1 MEILSIV
8 SSFCGAYND
17 GNEETVLF
25 ERDSSHGSTSRQSRR
40 ETLGTVQKRKGVC
53 IVAKYQ
59 KLLEPFSIGGVE
71 IRNRFVMLPMT
82 IEKVDNYHISDDLVD
97 FYEQRAKGGV
107 GLIEVG
113 SAYICDCFD
122 TEPKYHTTTGA
133 CGIWSDEFNPGWQR
147 VAEACHKHGAKVA
160 AQLQLCYEWRASG
173 SDPLLSY
180 APSKDVPSGPFVG
193 MPEREYTKEEIA
205 VVVKQYGEAAKRAK
219 DSGIDIIEIHAGIG
233 YMVMRFLSK
242 YSNHRT
248 DEYGGSAENRARFLC
263 EIVDEIHKTCG
274 DDMPI
279 LVRISADDLMP
290 NGNRIED
297 TLEIIPIVEK
307 HGVDAWS
314 VQAGFHEAPRPVANQ
329 IVPEGEF
336 IDLAK
341 QVKTVTDKPVFP
353 GTRINTLDMCDKVV
367 TQGYGDAVGMA
378 RQFIADPDTAAKVA
392 AGHPEQVRPCI
403 VCSRCLDNIF
413 IGKPCQCSVNA
424 NVWEGVEVGL
434 PEDKPAEAKKHVVV
448 VGAGPGGLEAAR
460 VAAVRGHKV
469 TVLDKSDRVAGL
481 LGMAQVLN
489 AKIEPLVSYWNEE
502 MKLHPN
508 IELKLNTYVDV
519 DTVKALNPDEV
530 IVSPGGGIISLD
542 VPGIDGKNVVKSE
555 DIKEMCAGKVPEGKG
570 MLWKAAV
577 AAIKAQGGTVGFM
590 RMGLNMASGPTAI
603 VGKRVVVVGGG
614 FAGLE
619 VAEAM
624 CENREITVIEEAKKM
639 GNGIGIIDK
648 NPTINL
654 VKSKGVKLMPLTK
667 LVEVTK
673 KGAKVQNVETGEEQ
687 LIECDTVLTSLGV
700 ERNTK
705 LYDEIA
711 KAFPNAKLIGDATT
725 PAGKVYRTLEAV
737 KGGYQASMAL

>member
-1 MEILSIV
+1 M
-8 SSFCGAYND
+8 
-17 GNEETVLF
+17 
-25 ERDSSHGSTSRQSRR
+25 
-40 ETLGTVQKRKGVC
+40 
-53 IVAKYQ
+53 
-59 KLLEPFSIGGVE
+59 
-71 IRNRFVMLPMT
+71 
-82 IEKVDNYHISDDLVD
+82 
-97 FYEQRAKGGV
+97 
-107 GLIEVG
+107 
-113 SAYICDCFD
+113 
-122 TEPKYHTTTGA
+122 
-133 CGIWSDEFNPGWQR
+133 
-147 VAEACHKHGAKVA
+147 
-160 AQLQLCYEWRASG
+160 
-173 SDPLLSY
+173 
-180 APSKDVPSGPFVG
+180 
-193 MPEREYTKEEIA
+193 
-205 VVVKQYGEAAKRAK
+205 
-219 DSGIDIIEIHAGIG
+219 
-233 YMVMRFLSK
+233 
-242 YSNHRT
+242 
-248 DEYGGSAENRARFLC
+248 
-263 EIVDEIHKTCG
+263 
-274 DDMPI
+274 
-279 LVRISADDLMP
+279 
-290 NGNRIED
+290 
-297 TLEIIPIVEK
+297 
-307 HGVDAWS
+307 
-314 VQAGFHEAPRPVANQ
+314 
-329 IVPEGEF
+329 
-336 IDLAK
+336 
-341 QVKTVTDKPVFP
+341 FP

-700 ERNTK
+700 EQNTK

>member
-1 MEILSIV
+1 M
-8 SSFCGAYND
+8 
-17 GNEETVLF
+17 
-25 ERDSSHGSTSRQSRR
+25 
-40 ETLGTVQKRKGVC
+40 
-53 IVAKYQ
+53 AKYQ
-59 KLLEPFSIGGVE
+59 KLVEPFKIGNVE
-71 IRNRFVMLPMT
+71 LRNRFVMLPMT
-82 IEKVDNYHISDDLVD
+82 IEKVDNYHVTDDLVD
-97 FYEQRAKGGV
+97 FYEQRAKGHA
-107 GLIEVG
+107 GLIEIG
-113 SAYICDCFD
+113 SCYVCDCFG

-133 CGIWSDEFNPGWQR
+133 CGCWDDEFIPGFQR
-147 VAEACHKHGAKVA
+147 IAEVCHKHGSKVA

-173 SDPLLSY
+173 DDPLLSY

-205 VVVKQYGEAAKRAK
+205 EVVKQYGQAARRCK
-219 DSGIDIIEIHAGIG
+219 DAGIDIIEIHAGIG

-263 EIVDEIHKTCG
+263 EIIDEIHKTCG

-290 NGNRIED
+290 DGNRIAD
-297 TLEIIPIVEK
+297 TLELIPIIEA

-341 QVKTVTDKPVFP
+341 QVKTVTSKPVFP
-353 GTRINTLDMCDKVV
+353 GTRINTLDMCEKVV
-367 TQGYGDAVGMA
+367 TEGYGDAVGMA
-378 RQFIADPDTAAKVA
+378 RQFIADPDTARKVEE
-392 AGHPEQVRPCI
+392 GRPEQVRPCI

-434 PEDKPAEAKKHVVV
+434 PQDKPATEKQHIAV

-460 VAAVRGHKV
+460 VAAERGHKV
-469 TVLDKSDRVAGL
+469 TVLEKSDKLAGL
-481 LGMAQVLN
+481 LTMAQVLN
-489 AKIEPLVSYWNEE
+489 ANIEPLVSYWNEE

-508 IELKLNTYVDV
+508 IEIKLNTKVDV
-519 DTVKALNPDEV
+519 DTLRALNPDQV
-530 IVSPGGGIISLD
+530 IVSPGGGIIPID

-555 DIKEMCAGKVPEGKG
+555 DIKAMCNGIVPEGKG
-570 MLWKAAV
+570 MIWKAAV

-590 RMGLNMASGPTAI
+590 RMGLNMKSGPTAI

-624 CENREITVIEEAKKM
+624 CDGREIWVIDPAKKL

-654 VKSKGVKLMPLTK
+654 LKKKGVHLMPLDRTHRGDQ
-667 LVEVTK
+667 E
-673 KGAKVQNVETGEEQ
+673 GRQGEERRDRRGAAHRVRHRADLPRRGAEHRPVRRDREGVAAREAHRRRYHPRRQ
-687 LIECDTVLTSLGV
+687 GVPHPRGRQGRLPGLHGHLNRAYPRLRALG
-700 ERNTK
+700 
-705 LYDEIA
+705 
-711 KAFPNAKLIGDATT
+711 
-725 PAGKVYRTLEAV
+725 
-737 KGGYQASMAL
+737 

>member
-1 MEILSIV
+1 M
-8 SSFCGAYND
+8 
-17 GNEETVLF
+17 
-25 ERDSSHGSTSRQSRR
+25 
-40 ETLGTVQKRKGVC
+40 
-53 IVAKYQ
+53 AKYQ

-82 IEKVDNYHISDDLVD
+82 IEKVDNYHITDDLVD

-107 GLIEVG
+107 GLIEIG
-113 SAYICDCFD
+113 SCYVCDCFD
-122 TEPKYHTTTGA
+122 TTPKYHTTTGA
-133 CGIWSDEFNPGWQR
+133 CGIWADEFIPGFAR
-147 VAEACHKHGAKVA
+147 VADVAHKHGSKVA
-160 AQLQLCYEWRASG
+160 AQLELCYEWRPNG
-173 SDPLLSY
+173 DEPLLSY
-180 APSKDVPSGPFVG
+180 APSKDVMSGPFVG

-219 DSGIDIIEIHAGIG
+219 DAGIDIIEIHAGIG

-248 DEYGGSAENRARFLC
+248 DEYGGSPENRARLLT
-263 EIVDEIHKTCG
+263 EIIDEVHATCG
-274 DDMPI
+274 SDMPI

-290 NGNRIED
+290 GGNRIED
-297 TLEIIPIVEK
+297 TLELIPIIEK

-314 VQAGFHEAPRPVANQ
+314 VQVGFHEAPRPVANQ

-341 QVKTVTDKPVFP
+341 QVKTVTGKPVFP
-353 GTRINTLDMCDKVV
+353 GTRINSLDMCDKVV

-378 RQFIADPDTAAKVA
+378 RQFIADPETANKVA

-424 NVWEGVEVGL
+424 NVWQGVEVGL
-434 PEDKPAEAKKHVVV
+434 PEDKPAEKPKNVVV

-460 VAAVRGHKV
+460 VAAKRGHNV
-469 TVLDKSDRVAGL
+469 TVYDKSDRVAGL
-481 LGMAQVLN
+481 LTMAQVLN
-489 AKIEPLVSYWNEE
+489 ANIEPLVSYWNEE
-502 MKLHPN
+502 VKLYPN
-508 IELKLNTYVDV
+508 LTVKLNTKVDA
-519 DTVKALNPDEV
+519 DMLKSLNPDEV
-530 IVSPGGGIISLD
+530 IVSPGGGIIKLD

-555 DIKEMCAGKVPEGKG
+555 DIKEMCSGKVPEGKG
-570 MLWKAAV
+570 LLWKTAV
-577 AAIKAQGGTVGFM
+577 AAIKAQGGTVEFM
-590 RMGLNMASGPTAI
+590 RFGLNMASGPTAI

-624 CENREITVIEEAKKM
+624 CDNRTITVIDEAKKM

-648 NPTINL
+648 NPTIAL
-654 VKSKGVKLMPLTK
+654 LKQKGVKLMPLTR

-673 KGAKVQNVETGEEQ
+673 KGAVVENVETGERQ
-687 LIECDTVLTSLGV
+687 TIECDTVLTSLGV
-700 ERNTK
+700 EQNTE
-705 LYDEIA
+705 LYDKVKEI
-711 KAFPNAKLIGDATT
+711 FPNAKLIGDAVT

-737 KGGYQASMAL
+737 KGGYEASMAL

>member
-1 MEILSIV
+1 M
-8 SSFCGAYND
+8 
-17 GNEETVLF
+17 GNK
-25 ERDSSHGSTSRQSRR
+25 ERSYA
-40 ETLGTVQKRKGVC
+40 
-53 IVAKYQ
+53 VAKYQ
-59 KLLEPFSIGGVE
+59 KLLEPLKIGNVE
-71 IRNRFVMLPMT
+71 LKNRFIMLPMT
-82 IEKVDNYHISDDLVD
+82 IEKVDNYHVTDDLVD

-107 GLIEVG
+107 GLIEIG
-113 SAYICDCFD
+113 SCYVCDCFG

-133 CGIWSDEFNPGWQR
+133 CGCWDDEFIPGFKR
-147 VAEACHKHGAKVA
+147 IADVCHPHGAKVA

-173 SDPLLSY
+173 DDPLLSY
-180 APSKDVPSGPFVG
+180 APSADVPSGPFVG

-205 VVVKQYGEAAKRAK
+205 QVVKQYGEAARRCK
-219 DSGIDIIEIHAGIG
+219 DAGIDIIEIHAGIG

-248 DEYGGSAENRARFLC
+248 DEYGGSPENRARLLT
-263 EIVDEIHKTCG
+263 EIIDEIHKTCG

-290 NGNRIED
+290 VGNRIED
-297 TLEIIPIVEK
+297 TLELIPIIEA

-314 VQAGFHEAPRPVANQ
+314 IQAGFHEAPRPVANQ

-336 IDLAK
+336 IGLAK
-341 QVKTVTDKPVFP
+341 QCKTVTNKPVFP

-367 TQGYGDAVGMA
+367 NEGYGDAVGMA
-378 RQFIADPDTAAKVA
+378 RQFIADPATAGKVA

-424 NVWEGVEVGL
+424 NVWQGVEVGL
-434 PEDKPAEAKKHVVV
+434 PEDHPATEQQHVVV
-448 VGAGPGGLEAAR
+448 VGAGPGGMEAAR
-460 VAAVRGHKV
+460 VAALRGHKV
-469 TVLDKSDRVAGL
+469 TVVDHSDRVGGL
-481 LGMAQVLN
+481 LNMAQVLN
-489 AKIEPLVSYWNEE
+489 ANIEPLVSYWQGEAG
-502 MKLHPN
+502 LHDN
-508 IELKLNTYVDV
+508 IKVVLKQDVDV
-519 DTVKALNPDEV
+519 DYLKSLNPDQV
-530 IVSPGGGIISLD
+530 ILSPGGGIIPID

-555 DIKEMCAGKVPEGKG
+555 DIKAMCNGVVPEGKG

-590 RMGLNMASGPTAI
+590 RMGLNMATGPTAI

-624 CENREITVIEEAKKM
+624 CDNREITVIDPAKKM

-654 VKSKGVKLMPLTK
+654 LKKKGVKLMPSTELI
-667 LVEVTK
+667 EVTK
-673 KGAKVQNVETGEEQ
+673 KGAKVKNVETGEEQ
-687 LIECDTVLTSLGV
+687 VLECDTVLTSVGV
-700 ERNTK
+700 EANTT
-705 LYDEIA
+705 LYDEVV
-711 KAFPNAKLIGDATT
+711 KVWPHAKLIGDATT

-737 KGGYQASMAL
+737 KGGYEASMAI

>member
-1 MEILSIV
+1 M
-8 SSFCGAYND
+8 
-17 GNEETVLF
+17 
-25 ERDSSHGSTSRQSRR
+25 
-40 ETLGTVQKRKGVC
+40 
-53 IVAKYQ
+53 AKYQ

-71 IRNRFVMLPMT
+71 IERSVMLPMT
-82 IEKVDNYHISDDLVD
+82 IEKVDNYHISDDWWTSTSSA
-97 FYEQRAKGGV
+97 QGRRS
-107 GLIEVG
+107 LIEVG

-133 CGIWSDEFNPGWQR
+133 CGIWSDEFNPVGSASPRLQ
-147 VAEACHKHGAKVA
+147 HGAKVA

-341 QVKTVTDKPVFP
+341 RVKTVTTSNRCSPEP
-353 GTRINTLDMCDKVV
+353 ASTASTCATRWSPRV
-367 TQGYGDAVGMA
+367 TATRWAWLASSSPIPTRPPRWPRY
-378 RQFIADPDTAAKVA
+378 
-392 AGHPEQVRPCI
+392 PEQVRPCI
-403 VCSRCLDNIF
+403 VCNRCLDNIF
-413 IGKPCQCSVNA
+413 IGKPLPVLRQRQR
-424 NVWEGVEVGL
+424 VGRRRGGSARTSR
-434 PEDKPAEAKKHVVV
+434 PRRKDVVV
-448 VGAGPGGLEAAR
+448 VGAGAAAWKR
-460 VAAVRGHKV
+460 CVAAVRGHKV

-530 IVSPGGGIISLD
+530 IPSRP
-542 VPGIDGKNVVKSE
+542 
-555 DIKEMCAGKVPEGKG
+555 
-570 MLWKAAV
+570 AASSRW
-577 AAIKAQGGTVGFM
+577 TCP
-590 RMGLNMASGPTAI
+590 ASTA
-603 VGKRVVVVGGG
+603 
-614 FAGLE
+614 
-619 VAEAM
+619 
-624 CENREITVIEEAKKM
+624 
-639 GNGIGIIDK
+639 
-648 NPTINL
+648 
-654 VKSKGVKLMPLTK
+654 
-667 LVEVTK
+667 
-673 KGAKVQNVETGEEQ
+673 
-687 LIECDTVLTSLGV
+687 
-700 ERNTK
+700 
-705 LYDEIA
+705 
-711 KAFPNAKLIGDATT
+711 
-725 PAGKVYRTLEAV
+725 RTW
-737 KGGYQASMAL
+737 

>member
-1 MEILSIV
+1 M
-8 SSFCGAYND
+8 
-17 GNEETVLF
+17 
-25 ERDSSHGSTSRQSRR
+25 
-40 ETLGTVQKRKGVC
+40 
-53 IVAKYQ
+53 AKYQ
-59 KLLEPFSIGGVE
+59 KLLEPLNIGNVQL
-71 IRNRFVMLPMT
+71 RNRFVMLPMT
-82 IEKVDNYHISDDLVD
+82 IEKVDNYHVTDDLVD

-107 GLIEVG
+107 GLIEIG
-113 SAYICDCFD
+113 SCYVCDCFG

-133 CGIWSDEFNPGWQR
+133 CGCWDDEFIPGFKKIAD
-147 VAEACHKHGAKVA
+147 VCHEHGAKVA
-160 AQLQLCYEWRASG
+160 AQLQLCYEWRANG
-173 SDPLLSY
+173 DDPLLSY

-205 VVVKQYGEAAKRAK
+205 EVVKQYGEAARRCKEA
-219 DSGIDIIEIHAGIG
+219 GIDIIEIHAGIG

-248 DEYGGSAENRARFLC
+248 DEYGGSPENRARLLT
-263 EIVDEIHKTCG
+263 EIIDEVHKTCG

-279 LVRISADDLMP
+279 LIRISADDLMP
-290 NGNRIED
+290 DGNRIED
-297 TLEIIPIVEK
+297 TLELIPIIEK

-314 VQAGFHEAPRPVANQ
+314 IQAGFHEAPRPVANQ

-336 IDLAK
+336 IGLAK
-341 QVKTVTDKPVFP
+341 QCKTVTDKPVWP

-367 TQGYGDAVGMA
+367 NEGYGDAVGMA
-378 RQFIADPDTAAKVA
+378 RQFIADPATAGKVA

-424 NVWEGVEVGL
+424 NVWEGKEMGL
-434 PEDKPAEAKKHVVV
+434 PEEHPAEEKQHVVV
-448 VGAGPGGLEAAR
+448 VGAGPGGMEAAR
-460 VAAVRGHKV
+460 VAAIRGHKV
-469 TVLDKSDRVAGL
+469 TVVDHSDRVGGL
-481 LGMAQVLN
+481 LNMAQVLN
-489 AKIEPLVSYWNEE
+489 SNIEPLVTYW
-502 MKLHPN
+502 KGVPDLHPN
-508 IELKLNTYVDV
+508 INVVLKQDVDV
-519 DTVKALNPDEV
+519 NYLKSLNPDQV
-530 IVSPGGGIISLD
+530 ILSPGGGIIPID

-555 DIKEMCAGKVPEGKG
+555 DIKAMCNGKVPEGKG

-624 CENREITVIEEAKKM
+624 CDNRQITVIDEAKKM

-667 LVEVTK
+667 LIEVTK
-673 KGAKVQNVETGEEQ
+673 KGAKVKNVETGEEQ
-687 LIECDTVLTSLGV
+687 LLECDTVLTSLGV
-700 ERNTK
+700 ESNTK
-705 LYDEIA
+705 LYDEVV
-711 KAFPNAKLIGDATT
+711 KVWPHAKLIGDATT
-725 PAGKVYRTLEAV
+725 PEGKVYRTLEAV
-737 KGGYQASMAL
+737 KGGYTTAMGL